1 MARHR
6 RLSHERDVD
15 RKTQTKRIDDFDSSD
30 EEDLRNTIGNIPIWW
45 YEDCPHF
52 GYDKDGTAIAKAI
65 NKDQMEAFIEKM
77 DDPDYWRK
85 VFDRQ
90 SGGFTTLSDEQVS
103 KLEAIGSSQYPDSGY
118 NPYEPFVDL
127 FSSQT
132 EIHPIS
138 NRPESKQAF
147 IPSRDEKRLVGRMV
161 YAIKMG
167 WAKPPRPPRAPPKVY
182 DLWAESPATSK
193 TKSEQ
198 ARIRMHFPAPKVAL
212 PSNAESYNPPAEY
225 LFDDEELRKW
235 MESDPEERRINFVP
249 QKFNSL
255 RKVPAY
261 DRFFNERYERCLDL
275 YLAPRQRRM
284 RLNVDP
290 SQLLPELPS
299 PADLRPFP
307 TTLAFHLRGHEGQ
320 VQSLSFE
327 PDVGELLASGGADAT
342 VRIWSIGSG
351 RCLKTTKMDGAVR
364 SVAMCPLS
372 GLTLVAAVFEPK
384 QVIVMNTHCGD
395 RHKINSTAQFLAGLD
410 TEQFS
415 AEHSLKWM
423 KHPNVH
429 SVIIHLPN
437 DANRVVWHAKGDY
450 FATFASIN
458 SPNAIY
464 VHQLSK
470 CKSQAPF
477 SKVKGIITGVLF
489 HPREPLLFVATRQYV
504 RIYDL
509 IKCQLK
515 KKLLSGSR
523 WLSCMQIDLHGEN
536 LFVGGLDR
544 TFSWIDLQLSNK
556 PWKTARHHSAAI
568 RSITYHSRYPLLATV
583 SDDATA
589 IVYYAKVSVDLFK
602 ENELIPVRR
611 LRTHTMQSNGL
622 SILDAVFHPLEP
634 WLVTA
639 GADGL
644 IALFTY

>member
-1 MARHR
+1 MVRHR
-6 RLSHERDVD
+6 KLSRELDVD
-15 RKTQTKRIDDFDSSD
+15 RKTETKQIDDFDSSD

-90 SGGFTTLSDEQVS
+90 SGGYTTLSDEQVS
-103 KLEAIGSSQYPDSGY
+103 KLEAIGSSQYPDVGY
-118 NPYEPFVDL
+118 NPYQPFVDL

-147 IPSRDEKRLVGRMV
+147 IPSLDEKRLVGRMV
-161 YAIKMG
+161 HAIKMG

-212 PSNAESYNPPAEY
+212 PGNAESYNPPAEY
-225 LFDDEELRKW
+225 PDLK
-235 MESDPEERRINFVP
+235 ESDPEERHINFVP
-249 QKFNSL
+249 QKFDSL

-261 DRFFNERYERCLDL
+261 ERFFNERYERCLDL

-290 SQLLPELPS
+290 SQLLPELPN

-307 TTLAFHLRGHEGQ
+307 TTLAFYLRGHEGQ

-351 RCLKTTKMDGAVR
+351 RCLKTTKMDGAVS

-372 GLTLVAAVFEPK
+372 GRTLVAAVVEPK
-384 QVIVMNTHCGD
+384 QVVVMNTHCGD
-395 RHKINSTAQFLAGLD
+395 RYNINSTAQFLSGLD

-415 AEHSLKWM
+415 AEHSLKWV
-423 KHPNVH
+423 KHPNVP
-429 SVIIHLPN
+429 SVTIRLPN
-437 DANRVVWHAKGDY
+437 
-450 FATFASIN
+450 
-458 SPNAIY
+458 
-464 VHQLSK
+464 
-470 CKSQAPF
+470 APF

-504 RIYDL
+504 RVYDL
-509 IKCQLK
+509 VKCQLK

-583 SDDATA
+583 SDDSTA
-589 IVYYAKVSVDLFK
+589 IVYYAKVSVDSFK

-611 LRTHTMQSNGL
+611 LRTHTTQSNGL